1 MNNQFE
7 IGEKSDEEYK
17 RMKDLIKILN
27 MDLINREDELT
38 RIKRLDR
45 DKKVQ
50 NLMNIK
56 LQAQVISYLK

>member
-1 MNNQFE
+1 MNNLFE

-17 RMKDLIKILN
+17 KMKDLIKILN

-45 DKKVQ
+45 DRKVQ